1 MSKLLQV
8 IGVLAILGFTGA
20 GFGAWMLTKEQ
31 VHITVE
37 EGAGDRLS
45 SVDPTAEL
53 ADRFT
58 ALQGDLRG
66 LGQTLGKN
74 FELLDTA
81 AAERE
86 EEAASA
92 READR
97 AATRAELARLEQ
109 SFAGQL
115 ARALDSERERHTAA
129 LGALQGELAALRAAL
144 ADRAAAELA
153 AANAAPA
160 EGAPS
165 TPPTEERAP
174 ELAQG
179 TPPTSGEASQGAAAT
194 PPSGEQAQPA
204 PVEPTPAGEAVDP
217 AAPASKP
224 RKKRSFVAFDL
235 PSDSFTFEGRR
246 SWEIVPSLS
255 RVGFDAKSTLHDFTG
270 ATQKVAGSFTAD
282 LSAPQVD
289 PQGAIRAE
297 AATLNTGLPDRDT
310 AMYEKLESSKHGA
323 ITFTVLGFRST
334 SSDAKAMKLAG
345 VVRGRL
351 GIRGVEKEIE
361 LPVRLAVDDAR
372 RLSIEGEL
380 VAKMSLWG
388 IEPPS
393 QLGMISVQDE
403 VKIWIAL
410 RARATEAKQ

>member
-20 GFGAWMLTKEQ
+20 GFGAWMLTKNQ
-31 VHITVE
+31 VHLTVE

-58 ALQGDLRG
+58 ALQSDLRG
-66 LGQTLGKN
+66 LAQTLGKN

-92 READR
+92 READLN
-97 AATRAELARLEQ
+97 ATRAELARLEQ
-109 SFAGQL
+109 SFAAQL
-115 ARALDSERERHTAA
+115 ERALAAERERHATA
-129 LGALQGELAALRAAL
+129 LGALQGELSALRAAL
-144 ADRAAAELA
+144 AERPAAELA
-153 AANAAPA
+153 A
-160 EGAPS
+160 G
-165 TPPTEERAP
+165 
-174 ELAQG
+174 
-179 TPPTSGEASQGAAAT
+179 AAT
-194 PPSGEQAQPA
+194 PPESAPSRPPSEVPA
-204 PVEPTPAGEAVDP
+204 TELSQGAIPAGAETSPVATTPSPEQGQAAPPQPSAAGESAEP
-217 AAPASKP
+217 AAPAGKP

-235 PSDSFTFEGRR
+235 PSDSFRFEGRR
-246 SWEIVPSLS
+246 TWEIVPSLS

-270 ATQKVAGSFTAD
+270 ATQKVAGNFTAD
-282 LSAPQVD
+282 LAEPQVE

-297 AATLNTGLPDRDT
+297 AAALNTGLPDRDT
-310 AMYEKLESSKHGA
+310 AMYEKLETSKHAA
-323 ITFTVLGFRST
+323 ISFTVLGFRST
-334 SSDAKAMKLAG
+334 SSDLKAMKVAG

-361 LPVRLAVDDAR
+361 LPVRLAIDDAR
-372 RLSIEGEL
+372 RLSVEGEL